1 MVTVNSLLFMI
12 VNLIK
17 HYTPVVTSKYYS
29 MVTVTL
35 FRFMFN
41 QVYVIVYDCWRVGF
55 GMLEGRVLQ
64 FLSAKN
70 VNSVKIINNAK
81 TFLSKESTLLKLTEI
96 LTAPPVHFVSGSIEN
111 GKWEYLH
118 HSTHFFLV

>member
-35 FRFMFN
+35 FRFMLN
-41 QVYVIVYDCWRVGF
+41 QVYVIVYDCQPPCWRVGF

-70 VNSVKIINNAK
+70 VQ
-81 TFLSKESTLLKLTEI
+81 KLT
-96 LTAPPVHFVSGSIEN
+96 TVQNTFCQKNQHC
-111 GKWEYLH
+111 
-118 HSTHFFLV
+118 